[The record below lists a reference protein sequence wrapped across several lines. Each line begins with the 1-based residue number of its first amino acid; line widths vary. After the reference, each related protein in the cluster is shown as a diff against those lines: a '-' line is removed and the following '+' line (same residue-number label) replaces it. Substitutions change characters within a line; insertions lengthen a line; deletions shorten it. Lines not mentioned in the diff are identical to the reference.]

1 MAAVE
6 TKAAPVASDDK
17 EMLISGSEACAEA
30 LTLAD
35 IDVVTAYPIR
45 PYDTV
50 MQAIA
55 KKIANGQLV
64 AEYIVAEGEHS
75 QFEIVKH
82 ASTVGARVFCGSSGV
97 GWMYAMECLTV
108 TPPLRVPMVCM
119 VGNRALDDPGAF
131 GVEHNDALVVRD
143 LGLDA
148 DLGRHRAGDARH
160 HAPRVPDRRGPAGVP
175 AHRDLGRRRLP
186 DAFAD
191 HRAGPDPGQG
201 RPIPAAY
208 NRGDLLLH
216 PDNPITVAP
225 QANEDWVIEIRRQND
240 EAMKRASTVIEE
252 AYADFRK
259 VFGRG
264 PENPWF
270 EEYMTEDA
278 DVILVGMGTISLP
291 FKVGI
296 RNMRAQGKKVG
307 LVRPRWFRPF
317 PTDRLVK
324 ALSRAGAIGVI
335 DRDYS
340 FGSPF
345 DSGVVANEIRAAMYN
360 ADKRPPLLSF
370 ICGLGGREVT
380 LEDVYK
386 AADMCY
392 AAAAVREVRRQDPL
406 ARGARVATSRAD
418 KETDTWPRHSP
429 TRRRSSS
436 PSRASSGSPSRST
449 SLPGTARARAASRPS
464 S

>member
-1 MAAVE
+1 MAVV
-6 TKAAPVASDDK
+6 TKAAPAASDEK
-17 EMLISGSEACAEA
+17 ELLISGSEAVAEGLA
-30 LTLAD
+30 LAD
-35 IDVVTAYPIR
+35 IDVVTGYPIR

-50 MQAIA
+50 IQAIA

-97 GWMYAMECLTV
+97 GWAYAMECLVV
-108 TPPLRVPMVCM
+108 TPPLRVPLVAL

-131 GVEHNDALVVRD
+131 GVEHNDALFVRD
-143 LGLDA
+143 LGWMLVWIDTSQEALDTTLIA
-148 DLGRHRAGDARH
+148 Y
-160 HAPRVPDRRGPAGVP
+160 RVAEDRRIFLPLAISADGAFLTHSQALTLVP
-175 AHRDLGRRRLP
+175 PKDKVDRFLP
-186 DAFAD
+186 RYD
-191 HRAGPDPGQG
+191 RV
-201 RPIPAAY
+201 
-208 NRGDLLLH
+208 DLLLH

-240 EAMKRASTVIEE
+240 EAMKRAYTVIEE
-252 AYADFRK
+252 AYADFRR

-278 DVILVGMGTISLP
+278 EVILVGMGTISLP
-291 FKVGI
+291 IKVGI
-296 RNMRAQGKKVG
+296 REMRAKGKKVG
-307 LVRPRWFRPF
+307 LVRLRWFRPF
-317 PTDRLVK
+317 PTARLV
-324 ALSRAGAIGVI
+324 AVLSRAKAIGII

-345 DSGVVANEIRAAMYN
+345 GSGVVANEIRAALYN
-360 ADKRPPLLSF
+360 SDRRPPLVSF

-386 AADMCY
+386 AADICFG
-392 AAAAVREVRRQDPL
+392 AATSGKSDPKTHWLGVRE
-406 ARGARVATSRAD
+406 
-418 KETDTWPRHSP
+418 
-429 TRRRSSS
+429 
-436 PSRASSGSPSRST
+436 
-449 SLPGTARARAASRPS
+449 
-464 S
+464 

>member
-1 MAAVE
+1 MSVAIKQPVE
-6 TKAAPVASDDK
+6 GKGDV
-17 EMLISGSEACAEA
+17 ERLLSGSEACAEA

-55 KKIANGQLV
+55 KKIANGKLV

-108 TPPLRVPMVCM
+108 TPPLRVPMVAM

-131 GVEHNDALVVRD
+131 GVEHNDALAVRD
-143 LGLDA
+143 LGWMLIWVDTAQEMLDTTLLA
-148 DLGRHRAGDARH
+148 YRIAE
-160 HAPRVPDRRGPAGVP
+160 DRRIFLPIAMSADGAFLTHSQALVQVP
-175 AHRDLGRRRLP
+175 GKEKVAKFLP
-186 DAFAD
+186 
-191 HRAGPDPGQG
+191 P
-201 RPIPAAY
+201 Y
-208 NRGDLLLH
+208 NRADLLLH

-225 QANEDWVIEIRRQND
+225 QANEDWVIEIRRQNNA
-240 EAMKRASTVIEE
+240 AMERAYTVIEE

-278 DVILVGMGTISLP
+278 EVILMGMGTISLP
-291 FKVGI
+291 VKVGI
-296 RNMRAQGKKVG
+296 REMRKQGKKVG
-307 LVRPRWFRPF
+307 LIRQRWFRPF
-317 PTDRLVK
+317 ATERLVK
-324 ALSRAGAIGVI
+324 ALSKAAVVGII

-345 DSGVVANEIRAAMYN
+345 GSGIVANEVRAAMYN
-360 ADKRPPLLSF
+360 SDHRPPLLSF

-380 LEDVYK
+380 LKDVYK
-386 AADMCY
+386 ATDMCY
-392 AAAAVREVRRQDPL
+392 EAAKRGKSPLKTTWLGVRE
-406 ARGARVATSRAD
+406 
-418 KETDTWPRHSP
+418 
-429 TRRRSSS
+429 
-436 PSRASSGSPSRST
+436 
-449 SLPGTARARAASRPS
+449 
-464 S
+464 

>member
-1 MAAVE
+1 MAVA
-6 TKAAPVASDDK
+6 TKAAPAAAEDK
-17 EMLISGSEACAEA
+17 ELLISGSEAVAEA
-30 LTLAD
+30 LALAD
-35 IDVVTAYPIR
+35 IDVVTGYPIR

-50 MQAIA
+50 IQAIA

-97 GWMYAMECLTV
+97 GWAYAMECLVV
-108 TPPLRVPMVCM
+108 TPPLRVPMVCL

-131 GVEHNDALVVRD
+131 GVEHNDALFVRD
-143 LGLDA
+143 LGWMLCWIDTSQEALDTTLIA
-148 DLGRHRAGDARH
+148 Y
-160 HAPRVPDRRGPAGVP
+160 RVAEDRRVLLPLAISADGAFLTHSQALTLVP
-175 AHRDLGRRRLP
+175 PRDKVEKFLP
-186 DAFAD
+186 RYD
-191 HRAGPDPGQG
+191 
-201 RPIPAAY
+201 
-208 NRGDLLLH
+208 RGELLLH

-240 EAMKRASTVIEE
+240 EAMKRAVGVIEE

-278 DVILVGMGTISLP
+278 DVILVGMGTISLSI
-291 FKVGI
+291 KVAI

-307 LVRPRWFRPF
+307 LIRLRWFRPF
-317 PTDRLVK
+317 PTEKLAT
-324 ALSRAGAIGVI
+324 ALGRAKAIGVI

-345 DSGVVANEIRAAMYN
+345 ASGVVANEIRAALYN
-360 ADKRPPLLSF
+360 SEKRPPLLSF
-370 ICGLGGREVT
+370 ISGLGGREVM

-386 AADMCY
+386 ATDMCY
-392 AAAAVREVRRQDPL
+392 GAAKSGKSDAKTHWLGVRE
-406 ARGARVATSRAD
+406 
-418 KETDTWPRHSP
+418 
-429 TRRRSSS
+429 
-436 PSRASSGSPSRST
+436 
-449 SLPGTARARAASRPS
+449 
-464 S
+464 